1 MTQSFPLFR
10 RSFIAGAGG
19 LLAAG
24 HARAQAPAAPG
35 GDTQPMIDVEG
46 AQTNPIHIAITNFG
60 SSASAAEIVSVI
72 SSDLRNSGLFAP
84 IDQAAFIAGDAGP
97 LPNFQNWKA
106 IGAQALVTGSV
117 TDAGDQVRVEFRLWE
132 VLTGQQLQGTAYT
145 SPNKRRIA
153 HIIAD
158 VIYEKM
164 LGEKGYFDTRI
175 VYVAVTGPRG
185 RQTKRLAI
193 MDQDAAN
200 QRMLTNGEWLV
211 LTPRFNPV
219 RDEIAF
225 MSYAN
230 NRPRVYLFDLSTG
243 RQTTLGEFEG
253 MSFAP
258 RFSPDGGSCI
268 LSVTRGG
275 GSDIFVVDVASR
287 APRQLTRSGSIDTS
301 PCYSPDGTQIV
312 FNSDRDGDQQLY
324 VMGSGGGSAKRISF
338 GHGWYATP
346 VWSPRGRRHAPRWH
360 RRAYPVRKL
369 FRGRPHLRAQWPG
382 AHVLAGNPLARR
394 LRPRL
399 FLAPGLDRHHRL
411 QRAPNSHQHRR
422 VGPGMVPF
430 ECLNTYGESRRGGH
444 PTAIFCASVLTAQ
457 KAAPRRCSKIPAGRP
472 QAGPLT
478 HHADFPAGG
487 RKAYPCIAKS
497 YRRGAKVTVQLNCCP
512 SATCS
517 LDRAGK
523 RAKSP
528 GAAATIR

>member
-346 VWSPRGRRHAPRWH
+346 VWSPRGDLIAFTRFSGGVFAVGVMHPDGTGERILSESFSVEGPT
-360 RRAYPVRKL
+360 
-369 FRGRPHLRAQWPG
+369 F
-382 AHVLAGNPLARR
+382 
-394 LRPRL
+394 
-399 FLAPGLDRHHRL
+399 
-411 QRAPNSHQHRR
+411 APNGR
-422 VGPGMVPF
+422 VLMFWRETRSRDDYGHGYSSRLVSIDITGFNERQIPTSTDASDPAWSP
-430 ECLNTYGESRRGGH
+430 LN
-444 PTAIFCASVLTAQ
+444 A
-457 KAAPRRCSKIPAGRP
+457 
-472 QAGPLT
+472 
-478 HHADFPAGG
+478 
-487 RKAYPCIAKS
+487 
-497 YRRGAKVTVQLNCCP
+497 
-512 SATCS
+512 
-517 LDRAGK
+517 
-523 RAKSP
+523 
-528 GAAATIR
+528 